1 MAKFFIVVVVL
12 KDFVN
17 QVASNFVNA
26 DIYSSNIYE
35 TQLHYRLFSWSGNIV
50 VTSTDKSISISIS
63 IYMFCFVKFTF

>member
-1 MAKFFIVVVVL
+1 MVKFFIVVVVL
-12 KDFVN
+12 KNFVN

-50 VTSTDKSISISIS
+50 VTSTDKSIFISIS
-63 IYMFCFVKFTF
+63 IYISSFVKFTF